1 MANYTVS
8 KKHKKIY
15 VNAEKLTQSDMLF
28 IQLKQNEGYSVE
40 AKKPPKK
47 KKKGSSDEGSAE
59 KPTKKYIMA
68 NVPEEAKKE
77 AESILKGTGSGHGF
91 FALKSWAKEKGYI

>member
-8 KKHKKIY
+8 KQYKKIY
-15 VNAEKLTQSDMLF
+15 VDVENLTHADMLF

-40 AKKPPKK
+40 AKKPRKA
-47 KKKGSSDEGSAE
+47 KKGASNKGSA
-59 KPTKKYIMA
+59 KNPTKAFIMSK
-68 NVPEEAKKE
+68 VPEEAKEE
-77 AESILKGTGSGHGF
+77 AEDILNGSGSGHGF